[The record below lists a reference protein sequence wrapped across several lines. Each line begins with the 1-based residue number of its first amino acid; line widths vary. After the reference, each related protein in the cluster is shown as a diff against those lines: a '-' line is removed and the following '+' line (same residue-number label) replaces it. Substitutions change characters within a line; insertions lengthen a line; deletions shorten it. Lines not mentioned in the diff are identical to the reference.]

1 MAAQLCVVFAS
12 RVGPTRDMDQEAEI
26 PAGRREARP
35 KVEHHTTPRQWAYL
49 ILEEGQTE
57 GGISRIVEMLLI
69 ALIVS
74 NTLAVILETVPELYN
89 NYRPLFWAFEQIT
102 VYIFAVEY
110 FFRLWSC
117 VEDPRVGS
125 ANPVRGRLLFALR
138 PMMIVDFLSFAPYF
152 LALGFGAAVDLRAL
166 RVLRLLRL
174 LKIARYSQAMPALL
188 GVLYSERRALF
199 GAFILL
205 IFTVCVSGE
214 IMHLIEGSVQP
225 RSFGTLPGSMYWAIT
240 TLTTVGYGDET
251 PITWAGKLWAGITMV
266 TGLVLFALPV
276 GIIATGFVNGLH
288 KREFSITWSMVKRQP
303 LFDGFEVEPTRQ
315 ILDTMGASVVQDH
328 TRIAVEGHK
337 ADMFYLVISGKA
349 HAEDESGSWDLEAGD
364 VIGEEALSDHATYT
378 RTIWA
383 RTEMRMMNLTGDD
396 LRRLSRKYPLLGQ
409 RIRNEV
415 PW

>member
-1 MAAQLCVVFAS
+1 MVQEQPRAGS
-12 RVGPTRDMDQEAEI
+12 RIDR
-26 PAGRREARP
+26 ARTEQHP
-35 KVEHHTTPRQWAYL
+35 SLRQWAYL

-57 GGISRIVEMLLI
+57 GTLSRAVEYFLI

-74 NTLAVILETVPELYN
+74 NTIGVILETVPELYDAHRN
-89 NYRPLFWAFEQIT
+89 FFAAFEQIT

-110 FFRLWSC
+110 FFRLWSS
-117 VEDPRVGS
+117 VEDPRIGDS
-125 ANPVRGRLLFALR
+125 NGFSGRLRFALR

-152 LALGFGAAVDLRAL
+152 IALAFGASVDLRAL

-188 GVLYSERRALF
+188 GVLYAERRALF

-214 IMHLIEGSVQP
+214 IMHVIEGSAQP
-225 RSFGTLPGSMYWAIT
+225 RLFGTLPSAMYWAIT

-251 PITWAGKLWAGITMV
+251 PITWAGKLFAGITMV

-288 KREFSITWSMVKRQP
+288 KREFTITWSMVKRQP
-303 LFDGFEVEPTRQ
+303 LFDGFDVEA
-315 ILDTMGASVVQDH
+315 ISHFLDTMGASVVQDH
-328 TRIAVEGHK
+328 TRITVAGQD
-337 ADMFYLVISGKA
+337 ADMFYLVISGRA
-349 HAEDESGSWDLEAGD
+349 HAEDESGSWDIEPGD
-364 VIGEEALSDHATYT
+364 IIGEEALDDRARYA

-383 RTEMRMMNLTGDD
+383 RTEMRMMNLLGED
-396 LRRLSRKYPLLGQ
+396 LRRLARKYPLLGQ
-409 RIRNEV
+409 RLRNEV

>member
-1 MAAQLCVVFAS
+1 MAQDESKTAQRVVLKRDES
-12 RVGPTRDMDQEAEI
+12 RPTL
-26 PAGRREARP
+26 
-35 KVEHHTTPRQWAYL
+35 RQIAYV

-57 GGISRIVEMLLI
+57 GGPARIVEYLLI

-74 NTLAVILETVPELYN
+74 NTIAVILETVPELYN
-89 NYRPLFWAFEQIT
+89 SYHGFFSAFEQVT

-110 FFRLWSC
+110 FVRLWCS
-117 VEDPRVGS
+117 VEDPRVGT
-125 ANPVRGRLLFALR
+125 ANPVRGRFLFALR
-138 PMMIVDFLSFAPYF
+138 PMMVVDFLSFAPYF
-152 LALGFGAAVDLRAL
+152 VALIFGGAVDLRAL

-188 GVLYSERRALF
+188 GVLYAERRALF

-205 IFTVCVSGE
+205 IFTVCVTGE
-214 IMHLIEGSVQP
+214 VMHLVEGHAQP
-225 RSFGTLPGSMYWAIT
+225 KIFGTLPGAMYWAIT

-303 LFDGFEVEPTRQ
+303 LFDGFDVDAIRH

-328 TRIAVEGHK
+328 TRITVAGQG
-337 ADMFYLVISGKA
+337 ANMFYLVISGRA
-349 HAEDESGSWDLEAGD
+349 HAEDENGEWEIEAGD
-364 VIGEEALSDHATYT
+364 IIGEESLSDHANYG
-378 RTIWA
+378 RTVWA
-383 RTEMRMMNLTGDD
+383 RTEMRMMNLLGED
-396 LRRLSRKYPLLGQ
+396 LRRLARKYPVLGQ

>member
-1 MAAQLCVVFAS
+1 MAQDAEPQVAQRLARKRDEPRPTLRQLAYVV
-12 RVGPTRDMDQEAEI
+12 
-26 PAGRREARP
+26 
-35 KVEHHTTPRQWAYL
+35 
-49 ILEEGQTE
+49 LEEGQTE
-57 GGISRIVEMLLI
+57 GGPARIVEYLLI

-74 NTLAVILETVPELYN
+74 NTIAVILETVPELYN
-89 NYRPLFWAFEQIT
+89 AYHGFFAAFEQIT
-102 VYIFAVEY
+102 VYIFGIEY
-110 FFRLWSC
+110 FVRLWSS
-117 VEDPRVGS
+117 VEDPRIGTEH
-125 ANPVRGRLLFALR
+125 PVRGRFRFAMR
-138 PMMIVDFLSFAPYF
+138 PMMVVDFLSFAPYF
-152 LALGFGAAVDLRAL
+152 VALAFGGAVDLRAL

-188 GVLYSERRALF
+188 GVLYAERRALF

-205 IFTVCVSGE
+205 IFTVCVTGE
-214 IMHLIEGSVQP
+214 VMHLIEGSVQP
-225 RSFGTLPGSMYWAIT
+225 KLFGTLPGAMYWAIT

-303 LFDGFEVEPTRQ
+303 LFDGFEVDAIRH

-328 TRIAVEGHK
+328 TRIAVAGQG
-337 ADMFYLVISGKA
+337 ANMFYLVISGRA
-349 HAEDESGSWDLEAGD
+349 HAEDENGEWEIEAGD
-364 VIGEEALSDHATYT
+364 IIGEECLSDHASYT
-378 RTIWA
+378 RTVWA
-383 RTEMRMMNLTGDD
+383 RTEMRMMNLPGED
-396 LRRLSRKYPLLGQ
+396 LRRLARKYPVLGQ

>member
-1 MAAQLCVVFAS
+1 MAEDSEPQVAQRLVRKRDEPKPTLRQLAYVV
-12 RVGPTRDMDQEAEI
+12 
-26 PAGRREARP
+26 
-35 KVEHHTTPRQWAYL
+35 
-49 ILEEGQTE
+49 LEEGQTE
-57 GGISRIVEMLLI
+57 GGPARIVEYLLI

-74 NTLAVILETVPELYN
+74 NTIAVILETVPELYDA
-89 NYRPLFWAFEQIT
+89 YRGVFSAFEQIT

-110 FFRLWSC
+110 FVRLWC
-117 VEDPRVGS
+117 AVEDPRVGT
-125 ANPVRGRLLFALR
+125 ARPVRGRFFFALR

-152 LALGFGAAVDLRAL
+152 VALAFGAAVDLRAL

-188 GVLYSERRALF
+188 GVLYAERRALF

-205 IFTVCVSGE
+205 IFTVCVTGE
-214 IMHLIEGSVQP
+214 GMHLIEGHVQP
-225 RSFGTLPGSMYWAIT
+225 KLFGTLPGGMYWAIT

-303 LFDGFEVEPTRQ
+303 LFDGFEVDAIRH

-328 TRIAVEGHK
+328 TRIAVAGQS
-337 ADMFYLVISGKA
+337 ANMFYLVISGRA
-349 HAEDESGSWDLEAGD
+349 HAEDENGEWEIEAGD
-364 VIGEEALSDHATYT
+364 IIGEESLGDHAEYK
-378 RTIWA
+378 RTVWA
-383 RTEMRMMNLTGDD
+383 RTEMRMMNLLGED
-396 LRRLSRKYPLLGQ
+396 LRRLARKYPVLGQ

>member
-1 MAAQLCVVFAS
+1 
-12 RVGPTRDMDQEAEI
+12 
-26 PAGRREARP
+26 
-35 KVEHHTTPRQWAYL
+35 
-49 ILEEGQTE
+49 
-57 GGISRIVEMLLI
+57 
-69 ALIVS
+69 
-74 NTLAVILETVPELYN
+74 
-89 NYRPLFWAFEQIT
+89 
-102 VYIFAVEY
+102 
-110 FFRLWSC
+110 
-117 VEDPRVGS
+117 
-125 ANPVRGRLLFALR
+125 
-138 PMMIVDFLSFAPYF
+138 MMVVDFLSFAPYF
-152 LALGFGAAVDLRAL
+152 IAIAFGGAVDLRAL

-214 IMHLIEGSVQP
+214 IMHLIEGASQP
-225 RSFGTLPGSMYWAIT
+225 KAFGTLPGSMYWAIT

-251 PITWAGKLWAGITMV
+251 PITWAGKLFAGLTMV

-303 LFDGFEVEPTRQ
+303 LFDGFEMEPTRQ
-315 ILDTMGASVVQDH
+315 ILDTMGASVMQDH

-337 ADMFYLVISGKA
+337 ADMFYLIISGKA

-364 VIGEEALSDHATYT
+364 IIGEEALNDHATYT

-383 RTEMRMMNLTGDD
+383 RTEMRMMNLTGED
-396 LRRLSRKYPLLGQ
+396 LRRLARKFPLLAK